1 MAVTKDRVKTYAAMF
16 GGVCEACSLQP
27 LDVLKT
33 RLQLQGKGASLGQL
47 ASTMYRTEG
56 VRSFYKGLS
65 PFCTHLVLK
74 YAVRWKFN
82 EIYRGL
88 FKGPDGKVGTLG
100 TFAAGLGAGV
110 TEAVLIVTPFEV
122 IKTRLQQQKGTDLSQ
137 LKYHGPVH
145 CARTIIREEGVG
157 SLWKGNVPCM
167 FRQGWNQLFLFGT
180 YDKLKEI
187 VLGLDRDAPISKH
200 QSLGLGIIAGALGPL
215 TNNPFDVAKTRLQ
228 GQKEVGSARKYTGLV
243 QCIGM
248 IYREEGF
255 VPLMRG
261 CVMRMARVAPG
272 MGITFTVV
280 ETAMENFNDQQ
291 IPFPL
296 NIGVAQPAASA

>member
-1 MAVTKDRVKTYAAMF
+1 MAEVKVTRDRVKTYAAMF
-16 GGVCEACSLQP
+16 GGVCEACTLQP

-33 RLQLQGKGASLGQL
+33 RLQLGGKGASLTGL
-47 ASTMYRTEG
+47 ASSMFKNEG
-56 VRSFYKGLS
+56 ALAFYKGLT

-82 EIYRGL
+82 EVYRNL
-88 FKGPDGKVGTLG
+88 LKGEDGKVSTAG
-100 TFAAGLGAGV
+100 TFLAGLGAGV

-122 IKTRLQQQKGTDLSQ
+122 LKTRLQQQTGTDASK
-137 LKYHGPVH
+137 LKYRGPVH
-145 CARTIIREEGVG
+145 CARTIIKEEGVG
-157 SLWKGNVPCM
+157 ALWKGNVPCM

-180 YDKLKEI
+180 YDKIKEL

-200 QSLGLGIIAGALGPL
+200 QSLGLGMIAGALGPL

-228 GQKEVGSARKYTGLV
+228 GQQEVGDARKYTSMV
-243 QCIGM
+243 QCIGK

-255 VPLMRG
+255 TPLMRG

-280 ETAMENFNDQQ
+280 ETACETFTDQQ
-291 IPFPL
+291 LPFPL
-296 NIGVAQPAASA
+296 NIGVAAA